1 MKSIA
6 LKWVYCGLVALA
18 SLWPMSA
25 RAAGDEAAKDGPAK
39 FAVATIKPSTP
50 DEPTLVVLIKGN
62 RLTATG
68 TIVELMKYAD
78 GVHPSQVVGGPEWM
92 RTMRFDIVA
101 DPGTEKRPTSDES
114 KTMVQTLLE
123 DRFHLT
129 EHEEQRELP
138 VFVLVK
144 AKSGPKLTATKDK
157 PEGLPWVSHG
167 PGGLTA
173 HNASTTDLAKFLQRF
188 VTDKPVVDQT
198 GVAGRYDMDL
208 EWAPDDLP
216 SGMSAAMKEA
226 VAALPSLYTAIQEQ
240 LGLKLEATKQRVPVM
255 VIDHLEMPGEN

>member
-6 LKWVYCGLVALA
+6 RRWICCCGLAAVVVVC
-18 SLWPMSA
+18 PMAA
-25 RAAGDEAAKDGPAK
+25 RAADEPPK

-50 DEPTLVVLIKGN
+50 DEPTIVVLIKGN

-78 GVHPSQVVGGPEWM
+78 GIHPSQVVGGPEWM
-92 RTMRFDIVA
+92 RTTRFDIVA
-101 DPGTEKRPTSDES
+101 DPGTEKRPSSDEF
-114 KTMVQTLLE
+114 KAMLHALLA
-123 DRFHLT
+123 DRFRLT
-129 EHEEQRELP
+129 EHEEQKELP

-188 VTDKPVVDQT
+188 VTDKPVIDQT

-208 EWAPDDLP
+208 EWMPDDLP
-216 SGMSAAMKEA
+216 EGMRAALGDA

-255 VIDHLEMPGEN
+255 VIDSVAMPTEN